1 MLPYQL
7 TAELTQ
13 RKYQDLKR
21 EISTMWA
28 MRKVEVIPV
37 VVVALGAIG
46 AEDRI
51 TRNCK
56 NTKREIK
63 I

>member
-7 TAELTQ
+7 IAELTQ
-13 RKYQDLKR
+13 RKHQDLKR

>member
-1 MLPYQL
+1 
-7 TAELTQ
+7 
-13 RKYQDLKR
+13 
-21 EISTMWA
+21 MWA

-51 TRNCK
+51 TRNFK
-56 NTKREIK
+56 NTTKRE
-63 I
+63 